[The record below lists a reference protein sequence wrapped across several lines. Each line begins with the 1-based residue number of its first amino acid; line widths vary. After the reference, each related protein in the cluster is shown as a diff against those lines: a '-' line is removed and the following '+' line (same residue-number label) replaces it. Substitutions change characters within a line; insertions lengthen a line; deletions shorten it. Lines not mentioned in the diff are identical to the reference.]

1 MTVEA
6 KEKNA
11 HHQPSDEGN
20 IVNNRNS
27 FVAKK
32 DKDPKARQDKKDGR
46 HSTPQTRQEKTAVS
60 LGRSEEDDTRA
71 AGKTTAAV
79 SLGLPLRSVLRR

>member
-11 HHQPSDEGN
+11 HHLPSDEGN

-32 DKDPKARQDKKDGR
+32 DKDPKARQER
-46 HSTPQTRQEKTAVS
+46 RTTLNTPDETR
-60 LGRSEEDDTRA
+60 EDRRV
-71 AGKTTAAV
+71 AGAI
-79 SLGLPLRSVLRR
+79 